1 MNIFEEDIAKEED
14 NTIKEI
20 LEEDKAEVGKKK
32 RKPSCLLSFLII
44 FTLVFICTYGFVLF
58 RQKLL
63 NLEAQAYIYA
73 RQTATAA
80 ADPALKVVVIKV
92 QPEPEATALPESATL
107 DPMLDR
113 TATVAAQ
120 LTSVAEFQSSV
131 TPQP

>member
-32 RKPSCLLSFLII
+32 RKPGCFLSFLII
-44 FTLVFICTYGFVLF
+44 LTLVFICTYGFVLF

-63 NLEAQAYIYA
+63 NLEAQAFIYA

-92 QPEPEATALPESATL
+92 QPETEATALPESATL
-107 DPMLDR
+107 DPMLGR

>member
-32 RKPSCLLSFLII
+32 RKPSCFLSFLII
-44 FTLVFICTYGFVLF
+44 FTLVFICAYGFILF

-63 NLEAQAYIYA
+63 NLEAQAYISA

-92 QPEPEATALPESATL
+92 KPEAEATVLPESATL